1 MGDVGTNVV
10 LPAEVLAGTDT
21 VAGHRQRSRFLAE
34 AAREKLSRIRFERA
48 AERAFGC
55 WTDADHPEL
64 TGAAGVGTYL
74 QRLREPADQR
84 PGWGPRAD

>member
-1 MGDVGTNVV
+1 MDDIRINVV
-10 LPAEVLAGTDT
+10 LPAEILSKIDA

-34 AAREKLSRIRFERA
+34 AAQEKLSRIRFERA

-64 TGAAGVGTYL
+64 AGAADMGAYL
-74 QRLREPADQR
+74 GRLRAPADQR
-84 PGWGPRAD
+84 VRGRLGDG